1 MKPNIL
7 VFYHSDGYIE
17 NIIPD
22 LIEIGVD
29 VLNPVQSD
37 VMDPGELKEEYGDRI
52 AFWGTV
58 GSQTLWAWG
67 GPRDIEGEVKHRV
80 ETVGRGGGFVIS
92 PAYDIDL
99 QEIPLENIVAFVQA
113 AKEFGSYG

>member
-1 MKPNIL
+1 
-7 VFYHSDGYIE
+7 
-17 NIIPD
+17 
-22 LIEIGVD
+22 VD
-29 VLNPVQSD
+29 VLNPVQPD
-37 VMDPGELKEEYGDRI
+37 VMDPRELKEKYGDKM

-67 GPRDIEGEVKHRV
+67 GPRDIEREVKLRV

-99 QEIPLENIVAFVQA
+99 PDIPLENIVAFVQA
-113 AKEFGSYG
+113 AKKFGNYE